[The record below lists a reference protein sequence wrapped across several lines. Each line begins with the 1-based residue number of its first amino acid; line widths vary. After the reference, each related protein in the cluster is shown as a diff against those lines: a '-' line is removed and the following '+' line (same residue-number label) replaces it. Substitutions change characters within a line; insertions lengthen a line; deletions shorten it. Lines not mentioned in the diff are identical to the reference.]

1 MAVYGKS
8 AQTSRRTDRCE
19 VRPARGAGGRLASPA
34 PTRLR
39 VAAPEQP
46 RYNRLIFAALEAI
59 GDSPALPGYRPVPG
73 VEGVRALHLRYA
85 RRLVPQEHQV
95 REPRHLVLYRLAAD
109 GAVEVRGLVPLNI
122 GRLKG
127 RRVGRIES

>member
-1 MAVYGKS
+1 MTAWRFAGRSESRIDDVILES
-8 AQTSRRTDRCE
+8 ARRWGIET
-19 VRPARGAGGRLASPA
+19 
-34 PTRLR
+34 
-39 VAAPEQP
+39 AA

-59 GDSPALPGYRPVPG
+59 GDPPALPGYRPVPG

-109 GAVEVRGLVPLNI
+109 GAVEVLGLVHDRQLLE
-122 GRLKG
+122 RAA
-127 RRVGRIES
+127 RRAQREANG

>member
-1 MAVYGKS
+1 MMAWRFAGRSESRIDDVVLES
-8 AQTSRRTDRCE
+8 ARRWSIET
-19 VRPARGAGGRLASPA
+19 
-34 PTRLR
+34 
-39 VAAPEQP
+39 AA

-109 GAVEVRGLVPLNI
+109 CAVEVLGLVHDRQLLD
-122 GRLKG
+122 RAA
-127 RRVGRIES
+127 RRAQREANG